1 VLLLQNSVSE
11 HTGWLLQTSRVMMAM
26 LEVLGADQQKFQNS
40 SGFHGGGAAAKGTE
54 CKNTAD
60 I

>member
-1 VLLLQNSVSE
+1 
-11 HTGWLLQTSRVMMAM
+11 MMAM